1 MFWRHEYVREAVSM
15 TLGGTYKLDLPQH
28 GQLCSLFL
36 RVTGTMVSGSMV
48 ASADWRIIDEI
59 SKISILGDGATVIK
73 SLTGY
78 EVQALATFDQGVIPQ
93 GRWSNYAAASV
104 NEHLLVNLG
113 RFLYD
118 PDFGLNLEKFNNV
131 ELQIENTATSGGAT
145 DWADLTVSVLAV
157 YKEEGGVY
165 PGYFRTEEWRAWT
178 TVADETK
185 YNDLPLEGRL
195 RRILLQAIPSIDS
208 AEVESTGM
216 INLMDDIEFLLDTG
230 RTRVY
235 KGGIDDILRLNHL
248 EIGKPFLT
256 AGSLY
261 FTADQGADIS
271 LGYVYGRAHGAG
283 SQDGAGAAT
292 IATLEGDRTSF
303 TQKQETAEAD
313 SPIQAMFLGLAPFL
327 CLTVPFNDPW
337 DPAAYLDLRSRATV
351 ALNIHTRNSSSAAS
365 GRNAIV
371 LDRLIV

>member
-1 MFWRHEYVREAVSM
+1 MYWRHEYVREAISM

-36 RVTGTMVSGSMV
+36 RITGATVSG
-48 ASADWRIIDEI
+48 ASAALADWRIIDEI

-78 EVQALATFDQGVIPQ
+78 QAQALAYYDQGVIPQ
-93 GRWSNYAAASV
+93 GRWSNYATNSV
-104 NEHLLVNLG
+104 NEHMLVNLG
-113 RFLYD
+113 RYLYD
-118 PDFGLNLEKFNNV
+118 PEFGLNLERFNNV
-131 ELQIENTATSGGAT
+131 ELQIENTATAGGAT
-145 DWADLTVSVLAV
+145 DWSDLTVSVLAV

-178 TVADETK
+178 TVVDETR

-195 RRILLQAIPSIDS
+195 RRVMLQAIPGIDS
-208 AEVESTGM
+208 AEVEETNMS
-216 INLMDDIEFLLDTG
+216 NLMDDIEFMLDTG

-235 KGGIDDILRLNHL
+235 KGGIDDIMRLNHL
-248 EIGKPFLT
+248 DIGKPVLT
-256 AGSLY
+256 GGALV
-261 FTADQGADIS
+261 FTADQGVDIS
-271 LGYVYGRAHGAG
+271 LGYVYAGAWGAG

-292 IATLEGDRTSF
+292 IATMEWPRTSF
-303 TQKQETAEAD
+303 TQKPETSEAD
-313 SPIQAMFLGLAPFL
+313 SPIGAMFLGIAPFM
-327 CLTVPFNDPW
+327 TVLVPYADQW

-351 ALNIHTRNSSSAAS
+351 ALNIHTRNNASADN

-371 LDRLIV
+371 LDRLIT

>member
-1 MFWRHEYVREAVSM
+1 MYWRHEYVREAISM

-36 RVTGTMVSGSMV
+36 RITGSMIADSMIAV
-48 ASADWRIIDEI
+48 ADWRIIDDI

-78 EVQALATFDQGVIPQ
+78 QVQGLSYFDQGKFPK

-104 NEHLLVNLG
+104 NEHMLINFG

-118 PDFGLNLEKFNNV
+118 PEFGLNLERFNNV
-131 ELQIENTATSGGAT
+131 ELQIENTATAGALT

-178 TVADETK
+178 TVVDETR

-195 RRILLQAIPSIDS
+195 RRVLLQAIPGIDS
-208 AEVESTGM
+208 AEVEETNMS
-216 INLMDDIEFLLDTG
+216 NLMDDIEFMLDTG

-235 KGGIDDILRLNHL
+235 KGGIDDIMRLNDVEMGIPQIVGASIYH
-248 EIGKPFLT
+248 
-256 AGSLY
+256 
-261 FTADQGADIS
+261 TADQGVDVS
-271 LGYVYGRAHGAG
+271 LGYVHGRAFGSG
-283 SQDGAGAAT
+283 SQDGAGSAT
-292 IATLEGDRTSF
+292 IPTLEGDRTSF
-303 TQKQETAEAD
+303 TQKPETKEAD
-313 SPIQAMFLGLAPFL
+313 SPIQALFLGIAPFM
-327 CLTVPFNDPW
+327 CLRVPFADQW
-337 DPAAYLDLRSRATV
+337 DPASYLDLRSRATV
-351 ALNIHTRNSSSAAS
+351 ALNIHTRNNASADN

-371 LDRLIV
+371 LDRLIT